1 MTRRWVLAI
10 LGCVLLVASGCA
22 NVPKETKPQVIG
34 SADTADAGDALEDIR
49 PAEDLSSYDT
59 VRKFVLSAQAATDYK
74 EARLYLADD
83 IASDWQPSSGL
94 VILRDQ
100 FSTLP
105 VDSDRQ
111 PKDPDE
117 TTIRL
122 RGRRIGALGSDN
134 AFIPGGGTYEI
145 EISLRR
151 TSGDRQWR
159 IVDPPAE
166 MITTESQFAEN
177 YYQLPLYFF
186 APDSAVRVPD
196 PRYVLAQPRE
206 GLPGRIVDTL
216 LQGPSDAL
224 ATAVRNPLEKASLD
238 TNVTV
243 NEEGA
248 LEVPLTGVADES
260 GAARRLMAFQLV
272 MSLDAVATN
281 RIRLLADGNDL
292 VSTRRDWRITD
303 VPPVHAAMSADL
315 PGLALSGDQVVR
327 LDNSEPI
334 AGPAGAGSYD
344 LVSAAQ
350 SLDGGRLAL
359 VEDARKRVRLRVGAT
374 DGALSVVDL
383 DAKRMTRPT
392 WRPSYSDDNP
402 SNEVWTVTDR
412 KKVVRVALSVDG
424 TWQAQQVD
432 DSALVGFGPITAMRL
447 SRDGTRVAL
456 VVDHKLVV
464 ASVVRTTDAVRL
476 RAPRILQPETLTDAV
491 DVDWQAQDALVV
503 ATKSSFRPV
512 VLVPVDGFGM
522 DSYTSSNLEPP
533 VSAVTGAPGR
543 PVVAAN
549 DGGLWQTSDLAEVW
563 RQSSREQGL
572 LSSPFYPG

>member
-1 MTRRWVLAI
+1 MTKRWVLAV
-10 LGCVLLVASGCA
+10 LGCVLLVTSGCA

-34 SADTADAGDALEDIR
+34 SADTANTGDALEDIR
-49 PAEDLSSYDT
+49 PAQDLSPYDT

-74 EARLYLADD
+74 EARLYLAKNVAD
-83 IASDWQPSSGL
+83 DWQPSSSL

-105 VDSDRQ
+105 VDAERQ
-111 PKDPDE
+111 PEDPDE
-117 TTIRL
+117 TIIRL
-122 RGRRIGALGSDN
+122 RGRKIGALGSDN

-151 TSGDRQWR
+151 TPGNRQWR

-166 MITTESQFAEN
+166 MITTESQFVEN

-243 NEEGA
+243 NEDGA
-248 LEVPLTGVADES
+248 LEVPLTGVAGES
-260 GAARRLMAFQLV
+260 AATRRLMAFQLV

-281 RIRLLADGNDL
+281 RIRLLSDGQDL
-292 VSTRRDWRITD
+292 VPGRRDWRITD
-303 VPPVHAAMSADL
+303 VPPVHATVSANL
-315 PGLALSGDQVVR
+315 SGLALSGNQVVR
-327 LDNSEPI
+327 LDDSDPL
-334 AGPAGAGSYD
+334 AGPAGSGAYD
-344 LVSAAQ
+344 VRSAAQ
-350 SLDGGRLAL
+350 SVDGGRLAV
-359 VEDARKRVRLRVGAT
+359 VENARKRVRLRVGPT
-374 DGALSVVDL
+374 EDVLSIVDL

-392 WRPSYSDDNP
+392 WRPSSSDDNP

-412 KKVVRVALSVDG
+412 KKVVRVTLTLDG

-432 DSALVGFGPITAMRL
+432 DSALQGFGPITALRL
-447 SRDGTRVAL
+447 SRDGTRAAIVA
-456 VVDHKLVV
+456 DHKLIV
-464 ASVVRTTDAVRL
+464 ASVVRTSDGVRL
-476 RAPRILQPETLTDAV
+476 RAPRILQPETLTDV
-491 DVDWQAQDALVV
+491 IDVDWQAQDALVV
-503 ATKSSFRPV
+503 ATESSISPV
-512 VLVPVDGFGM
+512 VRVPVDGFGM
-522 DSYTSSNLEPP
+522 ESYTTSNLEPP

-563 RQSSREQGL
+563 RQSSRDQSL